1 MGLFARVINYIPH
14 ALLSLALTTTSPMAQ
29 SEPNQANEAER
40 RVESLLGKM
49 TLEEK
54 VDMIGGVNGFYIR
67 ANDRLKLPA
76 LRMADGPLGVRNFGL
91 STAYA
96 AGIALAA
103 SWDTELANRIGTL
116 IGRDA
121 RARGVHFL
129 LGPGVNIYRA
139 PLCGRNFEYFGE
151 DPYLASRM
159 TVGYIVGVQSQ
170 GVSATVKHFLGNNS
184 EYDRHGTSSDIDER
198 TLREI
203 YLPAF
208 EAAVKEAHVGA
219 IMNSY
224 NLVNGVH
231 MTQNAAFNVDIV
243 KKEWGFD
250 GIIMSDWDATYDGV
264 AAANSGLDLEMPLG
278 KFMNREVLLPAVNE
292 KKVSVATLDDKVRR
306 ILRKAI
312 QFGWLDRNQTDLS
325 WPLYS
330 QEGRKVALESAQAS
344 LVLLKNE
351 NQILPLDKSK
361 IKSLFVVG
369 PDAYPAV
376 PAGGGSAQVKPF
388 QAVSFLQGLADITA
402 GNATVTYRPG
412 LVTMAEVID
421 TSEFVTDL
429 GTTKRRGLT
438 GEYFPNFDLRGAPST
453 TRVDEHIRFTWD
465 KGNSSPLAP
474 AKEYSVRWSG
484 YFVPPSAGDY
494 RFVASTYGLDR
505 YRLFIDGKLIM
516 DRGQEKQPLLTRT
529 MHFTGNRAVKVQF
542 EFAHRDHHAQI
553 GLGVRREDQ
562 FIDPDV
568 KAMAARADVAIVL
581 AGFDPSNES
590 EGYDRTFQLPNDQDE
605 LIRLVRAA
613 NKKTIV
619 SLTSG
624 GSADMRR
631 WINDVPA
638 VLETWYAGQEA
649 GTALSQV
656 LFGDVNPSGKL
667 PVSFERR
674 WEDSAVYRSYFPDS
688 RKHIAYAEGVFLGYR
703 HFDRAPQKPLFPFGH
718 GLSYSHFK
726 YAGLAVT
733 PETVDH
739 AGTVTVSFDVTNTG
753 SREGTEVAQV
763 YLGQAHAHVPRPLKE
778 LKGFARV
785 SLKANETKR
794 LSVTLNQRSFSYFDV
809 STHQWKADS
818 DEYFIYVGSSS
829 QKVELRGK
837 FALR

>member
-1 MGLFARVINYIPH
+1 MRAFKYIPRC
-14 ALLSLALTTTSPMAQ
+14 ALAFALTTSSATAQ
-29 SEPNQANEAER
+29 SEPNQAIEAKKR
-40 RVESLLGKM
+40 AESLLGKM

-54 VDMIGGVNGFYIR
+54 IDMIGGVNGFYIR

-76 LRMADGPLGVRNFGL
+76 LKMADGPLGVRNYGP

-103 SWDTELANRIGTL
+103 SWDTALANRIGAL

-129 LGPGVNIYRA
+129 LGPGVNIFRA

-151 DPYLASRM
+151 DPYLASRV
-159 TVGYIVGVQSQ
+159 TVSYILGVQSQ

-203 YLPAF
+203 YLPTF
-208 EAAVKEAHVGA
+208 EAAVRQAHVGA

-231 MTQNAAFNVDIV
+231 MTQNAALNVDIV

-264 AAANSGLDLEMPLG
+264 AAANSGLDLEMPSG
-278 KFMNREVLLPAVNE
+278 KFMNREALLPAVNE
-292 KKVSVATLDDKVRR
+292 KKVTVATLDDKVRR
-306 ILRKAI
+306 ILQKAI
-312 QFGWLDRNQTDLS
+312 EFGWLDRSQTDLT
-325 WPLYS
+325 WPLFS

-351 NQILPLDKSK
+351 NGILPLDRNK

-376 PAGGGSAQVKPF
+376 PAGGGSAQVRPF
-388 QAVSFLQGLADITA
+388 QATSFLQGLAEFTA
-402 GNATVTYRPG
+402 GAATVTYRPG
-412 LVTMAEVID
+412 LVTTSEVFD
-421 TSEFVTDL
+421 TSEFTTEL
-429 GTTKRRGLT
+429 GPAKKRGLT
-438 GEYFPNFDLRGAPST
+438 GEYFGNLDFQGTPSI
-453 TRVDEHIRFTWD
+453 TRVDDRIRFSWD
-465 KGNSSPLAP
+465 KGNPSPLAP

-484 YFVPPSAGDY
+484 FFVPTSAGDY

-529 MHFTGNRAVKVQF
+529 MHLSANRAVKVQF
-542 EFAHRDHHAQI
+542 EYAHHDHHAQI

-568 KAMAARADVAIVL
+568 KTMAAHADVAIVL
-581 AGFDPSNES
+581 AGFDPTNES
-590 EGYDRTFQLPNDQDE
+590 EGYDRTFQLPKDQDE
-605 LIRLVRAA
+605 LIRLVRVA

-624 GSADMRR
+624 GSVDMRR
-631 WINDVPA
+631 WINEVPA

-649 GTALSQV
+649 GTAFAQV
-656 LFGDVNPSGKL
+656 IFGDVNPSGKL

-674 WEDSAVYRSYFPDS
+674 WEDSAVYRSYFPDN
-688 RKHIAYAEGVFLGYR
+688 RKHISYSEGVFLGYR
-703 HFDRAPQKPLFPFGH
+703 HFDKVPQKPLFPFGH
-718 GLSYSHFK
+718 GLSYSHFQ
-726 YAGLAVT
+726 YDRLAVT
-733 PETVDH
+733 PETVDRDG
-739 AGTVTVSFDVTNTG
+739 AVTVSFDITNT
-753 SREGTEVAQV
+753 SPREGAEVAQV
-763 YLGQAHAHVPRPLKE
+763 YVGQAHARVPRPIKE

-785 SLKANETKR
+785 SLKPNETR
-794 LSVTLNQRSFSYFDV
+794 RVSVSLDQRSFSYFDIG
-809 STHQWKADS
+809 THQWRADS
-818 DEYFIYVGSSS
+818 DQYLIYVGSSS
-829 QKVELRGK
+829 QKIELLGQ
-837 FALR
+837 LNLH